1 MQKICCIKN
10 FQWKTKRERE
20 GKKIR
25 PWEKKE
31 FLRNLLLIFRKLHKV
46 LPSWVLPRALD
57 ESCFL
62 LSQAQWLVLAKKGG
76 SWNNSSLSS
85 FSCRVQ
91 TDEACFQPS
100 ADWQLTA
107 LEHFLGSGRWYQ
119 TRILEYWTE
128 DKCVSWF
135 RNQAQGFE
143 RKLLPRWYR
152 MARKTRY
159 LTKIGRAPDLD
170 ILVTV
175 LLPASLFPY
184 CCLWRR
190 ELTTDA
196 NICSLLHPF
205 SAPHFLLLS
214 KSFVLY
220 IF

>member
-1 MQKICCIKN
+1 MILKCKKYVVLKFFNEKQKG
-10 FQWKTKRERE
+10 RER
-20 GKKIR
+20 GKESDLEK
-25 PWEKKE
+25 KKE

-128 DKCVSWF
+128 GKCVGWF

-159 LTKIGRAPDLD
+159 LTKIGRAPRSGYTGNRAPSCFSIPL
-170 ILVTV
+170 
-175 LLPASLFPY
+175 LLPMET
-184 CCLWRR
+184 R
-190 ELTTDA
+190 A
-196 NICSLLHPF
+196 NYRC
-205 SAPHFLLLS
+205 
-214 KSFVLY
+214 
-220 IF
+220 